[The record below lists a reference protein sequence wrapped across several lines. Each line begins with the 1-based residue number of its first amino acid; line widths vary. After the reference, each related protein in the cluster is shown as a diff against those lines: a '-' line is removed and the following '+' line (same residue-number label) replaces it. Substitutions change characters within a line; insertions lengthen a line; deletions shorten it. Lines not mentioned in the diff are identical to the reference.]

1 MARKKSVSK
10 RVFDICNYTFLIGL
24 SLLCILPLIHM
35 IAQSFSASAAVTAG
49 FVKFWPVNFT
59 WQSYKFVLSKP
70 EFLVSVVVTLKRVVL
85 GVFVN
90 LLLTI
95 MIAYPLS
102 KDVTQFKYRTV
113 YVWFFVLTMLFQG
126 GLVPTYML
134 VKQVGI
140 IDSIWALILPSAVP
154 VFSVVLMLNFMR
166 GLPKEI
172 EESALMDGANVWT
185 TLWKI
190 IVPISMPSIATITL
204 FAVVG
209 HWNSWFDGLIY
220 MNRTEHYPL
229 QTYLRSVVINLD
241 LSLSTTVDFAMLK
254 DISDQTQKAAQI
266 VLGSLPIL
274 CIYPFLQR
282 FFMGG
287 ITMGSVKG

>member
-1 MARKKSVSK
+1 
-10 RVFDICNYTFLIGL
+10 
-24 SLLCILPLIHM
+24 
-35 IAQSFSASAAVTAG
+35 
-49 FVKFWPVNFT
+49 
-59 WQSYKFVLSKP
+59 
-70 EFLVSVVVTLKRVVL
+70 
-85 GVFVN
+85 
-90 LLLTI
+90 

-102 KDVTQFKYRTV
+102 KDVKQFKYRTV

-134 VKQVGI
+134 VKKIGI
-140 IDSIWALILPSAVP
+140 LDTIWALILPGAVP

-172 EESALMDGANVWT
+172 EESAIMDGANVWT

-241 LSLSTTVDFAMLK
+241 LSLSTTVDYAMLK
-254 DISDQTQKAAQI
+254 DISDQTQRAAQI

-287 ITMGSVKG
+287 ITMWSVKG

>member
-1 MARKKSVSK
+1 MNRRTKGQKA
-10 RVFDICNYTFLIGL
+10 FDIVNHVLLIGL
-24 SLLCILPLIHM
+24 ALLCILPLIHV
-35 IAQSFSASAAVTAG
+35 IAQSFSASSAVTAG
-49 FVKFWPVNFT
+49 FVKFWPVRFT
-59 WQSYKFVLSKP
+59 LKSYEYVLSKP
-70 EFLVSVVVTLKRVVL
+70 EFLMSVGVTLKRVVL
-85 GVFVN
+85 GVCIN

-95 MIAYPLS
+95 MTAYPLS
-102 KDVTQFKYRTV
+102 KEASQFKYRTI
-113 YVWFFVLTMLFQG
+113 YVWFFVITMLFHG

-134 VKQVGI
+134 IKQAGI
-140 IDSIWALILPSAVP
+140 INTIWALILPGAVP

-172 EESALMDGANVWT
+172 EESAFIDGAGIWT

-204 FAVVG
+204 FSIVG

-220 MNRTEHYPL
+220 MNRTENYPL

-241 LSLSTTVDFAMLK
+241 LSLSTTVDYTMLK

-274 CIYPFLQR
+274 CVYPFLQR
-282 FFMGG
+282 FFMKG
-287 ITMGSVKG
+287 IIMGSVKE